1 MLGPG
6 IPALAYLGG
15 IQLDGLAHVLRERRI
30 ALHELGVEPVVQPQ
44 HVGEHQHLAVAG
56 WPCADADGGDREGL
70 GDLGCERRRDEL
82 QYDGKGARLLQRLG
96 IGLESLGGFLEIGR
110 ASCRER
116 V

>member
-56 WPCADADGGDREGL
+56 WPRADADGGDR
-70 GDLGCERRRDEL
+70 GDLVIWDAS
-82 QYDGKGARLLQRLG
+82 GAGMSSSTMAKAPACSSALAS
-96 IGLESLGGFLEIGR
+96 GLSRSAAFSSR
-110 ASCRER
+110 PCTR
-116 V
+116 